1 MTNIGFSGYAR
12 GRGFQQQQAAYD
24 ILGRMAEKDD
34 RVIRSLEQQKSQ
46 TDARAAKAERD
57 LERKLD
63 REEQVRR
70 DNQGLEKLYRQQQLQ
85 SIEQNQR
92 VEARNAQ
99 IREAD
104 AVARQK
110 NVGALAKMSMTLSNQ
125 LLEMGEQL
133 REKVQEDAYLDAI
146 INGPDIVG
154 QTAYEAK
161 MGQLGETST
170 QILAAGRAYRSSGA
184 PERVVNFL
192 FGTDKAVQMGRDR
205 AIAEMAANQFASYA
219 QNKLLERNAVTPG
232 QVASELDPITIEF
245 MQENN
250 MYGLSKEFL
259 APAFLK
265 IRTARASL
273 VAAAEKAEIVQNQAQ
288 QRSDALNLLAMKPTP
303 EVLLETMDVVR
314 STVDERGAV
323 IGRTGALDEVFTL
336 LGDVTLFP
344 TDADIINLLKDTPT
358 DQGSMYERHRIR
370 VDNLLKKRSED
381 RRSEKQLR
389 DANEV
394 IYHEKVI
401 EAGKNFLQN
410 EWDGTQETLKS
421 VIEQIDATGADSA
434 ELKPYLLSGNAARQT
449 SFWKEEFEEQR
460 QNGTLNPNDVYQP
473 WVPLDVQK
481 EYGPIAK
488 TQANN
493 RGGSGMTQAD
503 IKASFG
509 AEVNEAL
516 GENSL
521 DQSKSGYNEATAFAL
536 QRYNRQFQKYIEEN
550 GLSSSEAHEKAFLD
564 IKNEIREGL
573 GHFKT
578 RDLYD
583 QLAFGN
589 TRVRGTFF
597 VNFTPRSKDNPEGPV
612 RLNPGTIAERV
623 QANPKYIDET
633 LFVSIQK
640 ADALAKMLRDRVPVT
655 VPEIY
660 HRYSRLNPQKY
671 GTPMEA
677 MLKNLESAGGFK
689 GLEKPLDY
697 QAVLNQRA
705 SGDPNLQ
712 SFTQKLQSL
721 QDVLKV
727 ESVLTN
733 GTRQEAAMPGSVG
746 DYYKKTQ
753 VMVSPVALQGLSLA
767 DYEELAYVVSGEAE
781 LGTDDV
787 FAVAAS
793 VLNRV
798 ADPSFPNTVRGV
810 VRSPGQYEAVTK
822 GTAQYMPDLATEL
835 MSEKGQRKIA
845 EALRQLQG
853 RTDFKGQSQLRFRD
867 PSDLMFSEKGNF
879 FHYLGQTPGSGAYQ
893 GEINSDYT
901 RFLVEV
907 DDES

>member
-1 MTNIGFSGYAR
+1 MASQFQGYAR

-24 ILGRMAEKDD
+24 ILGRMAEQDD

-70 DNQGLEKLYRQQQLQ
+70 DNQGLENLYRQQQLQ

-125 LLEMGEQL
+125 LLEMGEDI
-133 REKVQEDAYLDAI
+133 RKKVQDDAYLDAI

-273 VAAAEKAEIVQNQAQ
+273 VAAAEKAEIVQSQAQ

-323 IGRTGALDEVFTL
+323 IGRTGALDQVFTL

-344 TDADIINLLKDTPT
+344 TDADVINLLKETPT

-370 VDNLLKKRSED
+370 VDNLLKQRSSD
-381 RRSEKQLR
+381 RRTEKQLR

-394 IYHEKVI
+394 LYHEKVI

-410 EWDGTQETLKS
+410 EWDGTQETLK
-421 VIEQIDATGADSA
+421 
-434 ELKPYLLSGNAARQT
+434 
-449 SFWKEEFEEQR
+449 
-460 QNGTLNPNDVYQP
+460 
-473 WVPLDVQK
+473 
-481 EYGPIAK
+481 
-488 TQANN
+488 
-493 RGGSGMTQAD
+493 
-503 IKASFG
+503 
-509 AEVNEAL
+509 
-516 GENSL
+516 
-521 DQSKSGYNEATAFAL
+521 
-536 QRYNRQFQKYIEEN
+536 
-550 GLSSSEAHEKAFLD
+550 
-564 IKNEIREGL
+564 
-573 GHFKT
+573 
-578 RDLYD
+578 
-583 QLAFGN
+583 
-589 TRVRGTFF
+589 
-597 VNFTPRSKDNPEGPV
+597 
-612 RLNPGTIAERV
+612 
-623 QANPKYIDET
+623 
-633 LFVSIQK
+633 
-640 ADALAKMLRDRVPVT
+640 
-655 VPEIY
+655 
-660 HRYSRLNPQKY
+660 
-671 GTPMEA
+671 
-677 MLKNLESAGGFK
+677 
-689 GLEKPLDY
+689 
-697 QAVLNQRA
+697 
-705 SGDPNLQ
+705 
-712 SFTQKLQSL
+712 
-721 QDVLKV
+721 
-727 ESVLTN
+727 
-733 GTRQEAAMPGSVG
+733 
-746 DYYKKTQ
+746 
-753 VMVSPVALQGLSLA
+753 
-767 DYEELAYVVSGEAE
+767 
-781 LGTDDV
+781 
-787 FAVAAS
+787 
-793 VLNRV
+793 
-798 ADPSFPNTVRGV
+798 
-810 VRSPGQYEAVTK
+810 
-822 GTAQYMPDLATEL
+822 
-835 MSEKGQRKIA
+835 
-845 EALRQLQG
+845 
-853 RTDFKGQSQLRFRD
+853 
-867 PSDLMFSEKGNF
+867 
-879 FHYLGQTPGSGAYQ
+879 
-893 GEINSDYT
+893 
-901 RFLVEV
+901 
-907 DDES
+907 